1 MAELNNSNSS
11 SGVEDSDSVKAP
23 LERDFYGCYCLKFRI
38 KHGASVT
45 EEQIFRDFGAHG
57 EVLDVW
63 GAGFVY
69 KEASAVKY
77 SDRLDSEV
85 NVRFPRRRDA
95 KEALKYLR
103 EFYHELTPAISDVL
117 PDNHGVFTISFENKM
132 AIPTSDLHHEFS
144 KYGEIKSIT
153 GALNIKMGKIFISYW
168 RKESAIQ
175 AFLNKTERWFM
186 NMRFTFPRCEKD
198 YFGTYC
204 MKFYNTQGTP
214 NYASEME
221 VREDFGRYG
230 EVVDIRGPGL
240 YDVAGDDVYVRYWEK
255 TSAQTALSSLVGR
268 YDCLCITPA
277 SGIQPDKYGLF
288 TLTFVNKPI
297 VTEDQ
302 AWQIFQQFGRVVSLT
317 GTFCA
322 PTGRLFVSYEE
333 KEPALRALQAMLITK
348 QFKLQLAKS
357 CKPLKFAKSV
367 KNYYSAATLWSTTE
381 FPRKRKVRE
390 EDPAVE
396 QSKWRREEERCGK
409 VGDWF
414 LRREESLKSKGLS
427 KHYSVGSKNYSVGSK
442 NYSVGSKNQ
451 RKPLEEKKE
460 NIDTEAG
467 ASYSYRAPYQD
478 DGEGVKD
485 NKDETCT
492 NGLEN
497 LDGKI
502 PVS

>member
-1 MAELNNSNSS
+1 MTDLNISNSS
-11 SGVEDSDSVKAP
+11 SDVEDSDSVKAP

-45 EEQIFRDFGAHG
+45 EEQIYREFGDFG

-69 KEASAVKY
+69 KEASASKPVKY
-77 SDRLDSEV
+77 TDRLDSEV
-85 NVRFPRRRDA
+85 NVRFQHRRDA
-95 KEALKYLR
+95 KEALKHLR
-103 EFYHELTPAISDVL
+103 ESYHELTPAISDVL

-132 AIPTSDLHHEFS
+132 AIPSSDLYHEFS

-153 GALNIKMGKIFISYW
+153 GALNTKMGKIFISYW
-168 RKESAIQ
+168 RKDSAIQ

-186 NMRFTFPRCEKD
+186 NMRFTFPKCDKD

-214 NYASEME
+214 NYASEIE

-240 YDVAGDDVYVRYWEK
+240 YDVPGDDVYVRYWEK

-277 SGIQPDKYGLF
+277 SDIQPDKYGLY
-288 TLTFVNKPI
+288 TLTFVNKPV

-302 AWQIFQQFGRVVSLT
+302 AWHIFQQFGHVVSLT

-322 PTGRLFVSYEE
+322 PTGRLFVAYDE

-390 EDPAVE
+390 EEPAGE
-396 QSKWRREEERCGK
+396 QSKWRREEERGGK
-409 VGDWF
+409 EGDWF
-414 LRREESLKSKGLS
+414 LRREEKRKGLS
-427 KHYSVGSKNYSVGSK
+427 KYSSLASKK
-442 NYSVGSKNQ
+442 E
-451 RKPLEEKKE
+451 RKPLEEKNA
-460 NIDTEAG
+460 NIDTEAE

-478 DGEGVKD
+478 DTQGVK
-485 NKDETCT
+485 NNEYETLT
-492 NGLEN
+492 KSIEN
-497 LDGKI
+497 LDEKV